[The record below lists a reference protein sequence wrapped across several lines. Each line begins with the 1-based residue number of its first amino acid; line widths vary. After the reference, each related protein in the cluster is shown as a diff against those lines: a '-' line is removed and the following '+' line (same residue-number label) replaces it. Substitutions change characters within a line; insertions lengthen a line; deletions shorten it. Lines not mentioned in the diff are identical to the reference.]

1 MPLNSHDGVCVY
13 VCVPDIYQKKTTNK
27 QTNQKSRQKLP
38 NLHTK
43 RLLCFYAE
51 APLRPAVLS
60 KLEQY
65 KGADGKGNSP
75 MGPDTI

>member
-1 MPLNSHDGVCVY
+1 MMGCVW
-13 VCVPDIYQKKTTNK
+13 CVFLIFTKKNQPTNK
-27 QTNQKSRQKLP
+27 QTKNQGKKLP

>member
-1 MPLNSHDGVCVY
+1 MMGCVCM
-13 VCVPDIYQKKTTNK
+13 CVFLIFTKKKNNQQTNK
-27 QTNQKSRQKLP
+27 PKIKAKLP

>member
-1 MPLNSHDGVCVY
+1 MMGCVW
-13 VCVPDIYQKKTTNK
+13 CVFLIFTKKKKTTNK